1 MLCLSRRVG
10 ESIVIG
16 DNITVISGRDGKICL
31 VIHAPFE
38 LAVDR
43 SEVRTA
49 KLATPCGIALKL
61 RTVAE
66 SGARDDEGSRV
77 SFARSSNPDTAGVAT
92 NALHDH
98 QEIRQRVW
106 LQRGRYPLENP

>member
-16 DNITVISGRDGKICL
+16 DNIKITVISGRDGKIRL
-31 VIHAPFE
+31 GIDAPVE

-49 KLATPCGIALKL
+49 KLANPCVIALKL

-66 SGARDDEGSRV
+66 SGGSDDEG
-77 SFARSSNPDTAGVAT
+77 
-92 NALHDH
+92 
-98 QEIRQRVW
+98 
-106 LQRGRYPLENP
+106 